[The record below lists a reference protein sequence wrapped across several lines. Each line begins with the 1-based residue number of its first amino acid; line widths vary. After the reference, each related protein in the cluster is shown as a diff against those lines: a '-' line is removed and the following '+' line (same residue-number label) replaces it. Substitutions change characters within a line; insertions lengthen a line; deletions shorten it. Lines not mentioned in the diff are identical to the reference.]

1 MIIIVD
7 NGITTGIEGAE
18 GENTTDQWYSLDG
31 KKLNSKPKAAGI
43 YIKNGKKVVIKWEKW
58 KLAYT
63 SERERAQGRD

>member
-43 YIKNGKKVVIKWEKW
+43 YIKNGKKVVIK
-58 KLAYT
+58 
-63 SERERAQGRD
+63 